1 MKEKKI
7 INPTSGL
14 HDDLSL
20 YVHIPFC
27 DVICPYCDFNKYS
40 KADNL
45 INGFIKSLIKE
56 INIRKIENKK
66 VASISFGGGTPSYI
80 PNNDLKKIFKNI
92 QDNFDINNKDI
103 EISIEV
109 NPKDIDGDKI
119 KFYEDLGI
127 NRISVGGQSFDNAV
141 LKTLGRNHNSKDLI
155 KSLEVI
161 KKSSITNINLDL
173 IYGVPNQK
181 LHSWENS
188 LKRFIDYSFPH
199 LSAYQLTFEPKTKFY
214 RDLMVN
220 KIKEIDENITVEM
233 FLLLNS
239 ILKKN
244 NYTNYEISNWSKP
257 RKESIHNLRYW
268 NKKNY
273 LGLGPGASS
282 FLNNKRTTNVRSLK
296 KYINNLHKSKL
307 EFDENY
313 ILDDRDI
320 LIENIMLNLR
330 LSGGIDHKE
339 FKNNFS
345 FNFNDYFSELINYLG
360 KYNLI
365 NSDNSSTVLTERGK
379 LISDSIFVLFEE
391 KIQSNSF

>member
-1 MKEKKI
+1 MKEMKI
-7 INPTSGL
+7 INPTFGL
-14 HDDLSL
+14 HDDISL

-40 KADNL
+40 KVDNL
-45 INGFIKSLIKE
+45 IPEFTKSLIKE
-56 INIRKIENKK
+56 INIRKIENKR

-92 QDNFDINNKDI
+92 SNNYDLNNKL

-109 NPKDIDGDKI
+109 NPKDITKDRV

-127 NRISVGGQSFDNAV
+127 NRISVGGQSFDNSV

-155 KSLEVI
+155 ESLEII
-161 KKSSITNINLDL
+161 KNSAITNINLDL
-173 IYGVPNQK
+173 IYGVPEQGLN
-181 LHSWENS
+181 SWEDS
-188 LKRFIDYSFPH
+188 LKRFIEFSFPH

-214 RDLMVN
+214 RDLMIN

-233 FLLLNS
+233 FLTLNT
-239 ILKKN
+239 ILKN
-244 NYTNYEISNWSKP
+244 NKYKNYEISNWSKP
-257 RKESIHNLRYW
+257 KMESVHNLRYW
-268 NKKNY
+268 KKKNY

-282 FLNNKRTTNVRSLK
+282 FLNNKRTTNVRPLK
-296 KYINNLHKSKL
+296 KYIDNLKKSKL

-313 ILDDRDI
+313 ILEKNDI

-330 LSGGIDHKE
+330 LLNGINHRE
-339 FKNNFS
+339 FKKKFS
-345 FNFNDYFSELINYLG
+345 INFNDVFSEIINYLE

-365 NSDNSSTVLTERGK
+365 DSDSNSTALTEKGK
-379 LISDSIFVLFEE
+379 LLSDSIFLLFEE
-391 KIQSNSF
+391 KIQSSSF